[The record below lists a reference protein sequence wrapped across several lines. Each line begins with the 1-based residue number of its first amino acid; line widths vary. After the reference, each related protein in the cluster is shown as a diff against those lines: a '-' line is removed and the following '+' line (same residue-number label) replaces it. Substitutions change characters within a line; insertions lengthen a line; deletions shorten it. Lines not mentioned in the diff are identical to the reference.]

1 MELVLK
7 GRGARVAQRL
17 RQVTE
22 HKLARIERLEPALT
36 RLEVVVTV
44 EKNPRQGGVH
54 RVEAAAATPRKT
66 YRAHADAPDVDA
78 ALDVV
83 AERLERQILD
93 HHNRRRTR
101 RNAGAG
107 RVKSAQ
113 APAIE
118 AEADEDEDEA
128 EAEDRDPGSTE

>member
-7 GRGARVAQRL
+7 GRGERVAQRL

-36 RLEVVVTV
+36 RLEVVVIV
-44 EKNPRQGGVH
+44 EKNPRQGGLH

-66 YRAHADAPDVDA
+66 YRAHADATDVDS

-93 HHNRRRTR
+93 HHNRRRAR

-113 APAIE
+113 APAT
-118 AEADEDEDEA
+118 DGTDDVG
-128 EAEDRDPGSTE
+128 EDREPGSAK

>member
-22 HKLARIERLEPALT
+22 HKLARIERVEPALT

-44 EKNPRQGGVH
+44 EKNPRQGGLH
-54 RVEAAAATPRKT
+54 RVEAAASTPRRT
-66 YRAHADAPDVDA
+66 FRAHAGAKDVDA

-83 AERLERQILD
+83 SQRLERQILD
-93 HHNRRRTR
+93 HHTRRRVR
-101 RNAGAG
+101 RIGAAG

-113 APAIE
+113 TSPVE
-118 AEADEDEDEA
+118 EDEGA
-128 EAEDRDPGSTE
+128 E

>member
-1 MELVLK
+1 MEFVLI
-7 GRGARVAQRL
+7 GRGERVAQRL

-22 HKLARIERLEPALT
+22 HKLARLERIEPRLT
-36 RLEVVVTV
+36 RLEVEIIA
-44 EKNPRQGGVH
+44 EKNPRQGGLH
-54 RVEAAAATPRKT
+54 RVEAVAAAPRKS
-66 YRAHADAPDVDA
+66 YRAHAEAKDVES

-83 AERLERQILD
+83 AERLERQIRD
-93 HHNRRRTR
+93 HHERRLAR

-113 APAIE
+113 APPTE
-118 AEADEDEDEA
+118 DEADED

>member
-17 RQVTE
+17 REVTQ
-22 HKLARIERLEPALT
+22 HKLARIERLEPSLT

-44 EKNPRQGGVH
+44 EKNPRQGGLH
-54 RVEAAAATPRKT
+54 RIEAVAATPRKT
-66 YRAHADAPDVDA
+66 YRAHADATDVDS

-93 HHNRRRTR
+93 HHNRRRAR

-113 APAIE
+113 MPLAGE
-118 AEADEDEDEA
+118 ATEDV
-128 EAEDRDPGSTE
+128 AEDVEPGGAE

>member
-1 MELVLK
+1 MEVVLK

-22 HKLARIERLEPALT
+22 HKLARIERLEPTLS
-36 RLEVVVTV
+36 RLEVVVSV
-44 EKNPRQGGVH
+44 EKNPRQGGLH

-66 YRAHADAPDVDA
+66 YRAHADATDVDS

-93 HHNRRRTR
+93 HRNRRRAR

-113 APAIE
+113 ATT
-118 AEADEDEDEA
+118 AEGESEDV
-128 EAEDRDPGSTE
+128 AEDREPGGGG

>member
-36 RLEVVVTV
+36 RLEVVVIV
-44 EKNPRQGGVH
+44 EKNPRQGGLH

-66 YRAHADAPDVDA
+66 YRAHADAADVDS

-93 HHNRRRTR
+93 HHDRRRAR

-113 APAIE
+113 APATEVI
-118 AEADEDEDEA
+118 
-128 EAEDRDPGSTE
+128 AEDREPGSGE

>member
-22 HKLARIERLEPALT
+22 HKLARLERIEPALT

-44 EKNPRQGGVH
+44 EKNPRQGGLH

-66 YRAHADAPDVDA
+66 YRAHADATDVDS

-83 AERLERQILD
+83 AERLERQIVD
-93 HHNRRRTR
+93 HHNRRRAR

-113 APAIE
+113 TVV
-118 AEADEDEDEA
+118 
-128 EAEDRDPGSTE
+128 AEDVERGQEGAE

>member
-22 HKLARIERLEPALT
+22 HKLARIERLEPSLT

-44 EKNPRQGGVH
+44 EKNPRQGGLH
-54 RVEAAAATPRKT
+54 RIEAVAATPRKT
-66 YRAHADAPDVDA
+66 YRAHAGATDVDS

-93 HHNRRRTR
+93 HHNRRRAR

-113 APAIE
+113 MPHAEEAAEDVAEDMEPGE
-118 AEADEDEDEA
+118 AE
-128 EAEDRDPGSTE
+128 

>member
-7 GRGARVAQRL
+7 GRGARVARRL

-22 HKLARIERLEPALT
+22 HKFARIERLEPALT

-66 YRAHADAPDVDA
+66 YRAHADATDVDSA
-78 ALDVV
+78 MDVV

-93 HHNRRRTR
+93 HHNRRRAR

-113 APAIE
+113 APA
-118 AEADEDEDEA
+118 AEDI
-128 EAEDRDPGSTE
+128 AEDREQGSEE